1 MRALVPRVALAI
13 SLVTVLTGGAAL
25 PGVAF
30 PPPAAADPA
39 PAAPPGASPGTGDG
53 CDPID
58 PAACL
63 LPFPSDRYTV
73 RDRSTPTGRRVHMT
87 TTLRNTLGQPIRPA
101 EWNRADGFSPG
112 SALLTHVPGVDLA
125 RSGAAPITD
134 IGASLRRDAPIVIVD
149 TETGERW
156 PYWAE
161 LDANA
166 DRPERRALIVR
177 PARNFR
183 EGHRYVVA
191 LRDLRN
197 AAGAR
202 IAPNAAFAKILGRPL
217 PRRDPLHERQRAT
230 RDVLRDLK
238 RNGVRLD
245 GLYLAW
251 DFTVASRQS
260 LAGRMLHIRDDAL
273 DRLGRSSPSFQVT
286 QVTDD
291 VDARIGREVKGL
303 LHVPSYLD
311 LPGGPPGSKFH
322 YGRDGK
328 PARLPGNTQTVPF
341 QCEIPR
347 SAFGGK
353 PARPALYGHGLL
365 GSEGEVG
372 AGNVK
377 DMASEHGFAFCAT
390 KWIGMANE
398 DIPNVL
404 SALTDLTRFQTI
416 ADRTQQ
422 SMLNFI
428 FLGRAMTRGFTRHE
442 AFQDDDGAPLIDTR
456 AQLTF
461 DGNSQGGIMGGA
473 LTAVSP
479 DIRRAVLGV
488 PGMNYSTL
496 LNRSADFPPFEQ
508 VLNAAYP
515 DKLDQQIAFG
525 LIQMLWDR
533 GEANGYAQHMTDR
546 PLPRTP
552 SHKVL
557 MHVAFG
563 DHQVAPVAAEVE
575 ARTIGAR
582 IHWPAVRP
590 GRLPDKVPYW
600 GIAPIRSYPYKG
612 SALVIW
618 DSGAPV
624 PPLTNTPPTEGTD
637 PHSHPRSNPDA
648 RRQKA
653 VFLSTG
659 RIIDVCGGGP
669 CVITP

>member
-1 MRALVPRVALAI
+1 MRARVLR
-13 SLVTVLTGGAAL
+13 AAAVA
-25 PGVAF
+25 VAF
-30 PPPAAADPA
+30 VTAAVSPGAV
-39 PAAPPGASPGTGDG
+39 AAPPASAAPVPAASPATGDG
-53 CDPID
+53 CDPVD

-63 LPFPSDRYTV
+63 LPFPSDWYTV
-73 RDRSTPTGRRVHMT
+73 RDASTPTGRRVAMR
-87 TTLRNTLGQPIRPA
+87 TTLRNSLGVPIRPD

-112 SALLTHVPGVDLA
+112 SMLLTHVPGLDLA
-125 RSGAAPITD
+125 RTGAAPITD
-134 IGASLRRDAPIVIVD
+134 IGASLRPDAPIAIID
-149 TETGERW
+149 TATGERW

-161 LDANA
+161 LDAAA

-191 LRDLRN
+191 LRGLRD
-197 AAGAR
+197 AAGDP
-202 IAPNAAFAKILGRPL
+202 IPPNPTFAKVLGPQL
-217 PRRDPLHERQRAT
+217 PPGDPLRERQRAG
-230 RDVLRDLK
+230 RAVLADLA
-238 RNGVRLD
+238 RHGVGRD
-245 GLYLAW
+245 GLHLAW

-273 DRLGRSSPSFQVT
+273 SRLGRSSPKFVVT

-291 VDARIGREVKGL
+291 VDERIGREVRGL
-303 LHVPSYLD
+303 VFAPSYLN
-311 LPGGPPGSKFH
+311 LPGGPPGSQFH
-322 YGRDGK
+322 YGRDGR
-328 PARLPGNTQTVPF
+328 PARLPGNTQAVPF

-347 SAFGGK
+347 SAFGR

-365 GSEGEVG
+365 GGEGVVG

-377 DMASEHGFAFCAT
+377 AMAAEHGFAFCAT
-390 KWIGMANE
+390 KWIGMASE
-398 DIPNVL
+398 DVPNVVT
-404 SALTDLTRFQTI
+404 ALADLTRFQTV
-416 ADRTQQ
+416 ADRLQQ
-422 SMLNFI
+422 GMLGFI
-428 FLGRAMTRGFTRHE
+428 FLGRAMTRGFTGHE
-442 AFQDDDGAPLIDTR
+442 AFQNADGAPLIDTGVR
-456 AQLTF
+456 LAY

-496 LNRSADFPPFEQ
+496 LNRSSDYPTYGQ
-508 VLNAAYP
+508 VLNAFYP

-533 GEANGYAQHMTDR
+533 GEANGYAQHMTGS
-546 PLPRTP
+546 PLPGTP

-563 DHQVAPVAAEVE
+563 DHQVAPVAAEVQ

-582 IHWPAVRP
+582 LHTPAVRP

-600 GIAPIRSYPYKG
+600 GIPGIGAYPYNG
-612 SALVIW
+612 SAMVVW
-618 DSGAPV
+618 DSGSPV
-624 PPLTNTPPTEGTD
+624 PPLTNTPPSEGRD
-637 PHSHPRSNPDA
+637 PHSDPRNAPEA

-653 VFLSTG
+653 AFLTTG
-659 RIIDVCGGGP
+659 KVIDVCAGAP
-669 CVITP
+669 CTITPGS